1 MDGATEGHHA
11 RLAAIEHDQDAV
23 LDLMELALTWPE
35 LEYSEKSTIPPE
47 SWMAFLESHRWTDP
61 DRAERI
67 FSLATD
73 IVMTAKRASRQ
84 RLAFSGCDLRPR

>member
-1 MDGATEGHHA
+1 M
-11 RLAAIEHDQDAV
+11 
-23 LDLMELALTWPE
+23 ALTWPE
-35 LEYSEKSTIPPE
+35 LEYSETCTIPPE

-84 RLAFSGCDLRPR
+84 RVEFSGRDFRAPLTMQRRPISEARTSRRRDGELKKNRQ